1 MEWEWIAHNTNG
13 ETVLDWYVRKLRTIN
28 TVPTTFLLSMFEI
41 KAMLSTLKKNA
52 IKVISF
58 VIFNLANSY

>member
-1 MEWEWIAHNTNG
+1 MVKQYWIDT
-13 ETVLDWYVRKLRTIN
+13 VRKLRTIN

-41 KAMLSTLKKNA
+41 KEMLSTLKKNA